1 MSAVKNRELQWL
13 QKLNID
19 GVNLSMSEMLYYQSK
34 TSLLSLRPE
43 KTVQARLAGTYLTKM
58 KGRGMEFDEAR
69 HYQPGDDIRAIDWRV
84 TARTGKTHTKL
95 FREEK
100 ERPIF
105 IVVDLGKSMHFGT
118 QLMFKS
124 VQAAHL
130 ASLISWSAS
139 KRGDRIGGLIF
150 NQDTHLEFKPR
161 TRQKAVLTLLNGLQQ
176 IHATPSK
183 QSSGNSALEDA
194 CAKTRRLAK
203 PGSAVFIISDF
214 VTVSETLKQHISR
227 LSRHCEVVAYRIS
240 DPFEHA
246 LPSVKTPQ
254 QVVLTDG
261 QDRQAIVL
269 GEKQQSLM
277 YQRQHDLMFA
287 ENAHRLKQAKA
298 RVVDICASS
307 PIEYQLNPTQQ
318 YEPT

>member
-1 MSAVKNRELQWL
+1 MRADKIKELQWL
-13 QKLNID
+13 RKLNID
-19 GVNLSMSEMLYYQSK
+19 GVSLSMQELLYYRGK
-34 TSLLSLRPE
+34 TQLLSLRPE

-69 HYQPGDDIRAIDWRV
+69 HYQHGDDIRAIDWRV

-105 IVVDLGKSMHFGT
+105 IVVDLGKAMHFGT

-124 VQAAHL
+124 VQAGHL
-130 ASLISWSAS
+130 ASLISWSAA

-150 NQDTHLEFKPR
+150 NQNTHLEFKPR

-176 IHATPSK
+176 IHSH
-183 QSSGNSALEDA
+183 QEREQNSQSALEDA

-214 VTVSETLKQHISR
+214 GTVSDTLKQHISR

-246 LPSVKTPQ
+246 LPTVNTPQ
-254 QVVLTDG
+254 QVILTDG
-261 QDRQAIVL
+261 RDRQALVL
-269 GEKQQSLM
+269 GEKQQALT
-277 YQRQHDLMFA
+277 YQREHDFLFT
-287 ENAHRLKQAKA
+287 ENAHRLKQSRAQ
-298 RVVDICASS
+298 VVDICASA
-307 PIEYQLNPTQQ
+307 PLEFQLNPSQQ
-318 YEPT
+318 YEST